1 MNAPSMNRKI
11 GIKTDTRPHAVVIGS
26 GFGGLAAAI
35 RLGAKGY
42 RVTVVEKQMIPGGRA
57 GVFKIN
63 GFTFD
68 AGPTIVTAPFLFEEL
83 WTLCGKR
90 MSDHIDLRALTPCY
104 QIRFADG
111 ETFNTYSDEKQM
123 LAEVGRLSPGDV
135 AGYKRFITESRK
147 CYEAGFERLTGRAFN
162 RFSAMI
168 RSLPDLI
175 MRRADRSTYQSASK
189 FVKNEKLRIAL
200 SFHPLF
206 LGGNPFRANSIFTL
220 ISYLERRWGVHYA
233 MGGTH
238 SLVQG
243 LADLIVGQGNIIRL
257 NSEVA
262 AIDIENGVAKGVTL
276 KSGETI
282 DADIVVSNADSAW
295 TYKHLISSS
304 HRKRWTDKRIDR
316 GDYSM
321 SLIVWYFG
329 TNHRFEDIEHH
340 TIMMGPRYKGLL
352 TDIFDRKILAEDFS
366 LYLHRP
372 TKTDTGIAPP
382 GCDAFYVL
390 SPVPNLDGNVDWPT
404 VSEPYRKK
412 IEQFLDATIM
422 PGLCDSIVASK
433 VITPHYFHD
442 ELLSV
447 KGAAFGLEPKISQ
460 IAYFKP
466 HNTSEDIANLY
477 LVGAGTHPGAG
488 MPGVISSAKI
498 LEELVPDAKTL
509 IRTSTRRTVNT
520 L

>member
-1 MNAPSMNRKI
+1 MA
-11 GIKTDTRPHAVVIGS
+11 
-26 GFGGLAAAI
+26 
-35 RLGAKGY
+35 
-42 RVTVVEKQMIPGGRA
+42 
-57 GVFKIN
+57 
-63 GFTFD
+63 
-68 AGPTIVTAPFLFEEL
+68 
-83 WTLCGKR
+83 
-90 MSDHIDLRALTPCY
+90 DHIELQSLTPCY

-111 ETFNTYSDEKQM
+111 ETFNTYSDEQRM
-123 LAEVGRLSPGDV
+123 LAEVERLSPGDV

-168 RSLPDLI
+168 KSLPDLI

-233 MGGTH
+233 MGGTD
-238 SLVQG
+238 SLVLG
-243 LADLIVGQGNIIRL
+243 LSDLIKGQGNIIRL
-257 NSEVA
+257 NSEVT

-282 DADIVVSNADSAW
+282 NADIVVSNADSAW
-295 TYKHLISSS
+295 TYRNLISPRY
-304 HRKRWTDKRIDR
+304 RKRWTNSRIEQ

-321 SLIVWYFG
+321 SLFVWYFG
-329 TNHRFEDIEHH
+329 TNRRFEDIEHH
-340 TIMMGPRYKGLL
+340 TIMMGPRYKELL
-352 TDIFDRKILAEDFS
+352 ADIFDRKILADDFS

-372 TKTDTGIAPP
+372 TKTDTSIAPP
-382 GCDAFYVL
+382 GCDTFYVL
-390 SPVPNLDGNVDWPT
+390 SPVPNLDGNVDWST
-404 VSEPYRKK
+404 ISESYRKR
-412 IEQFLDATIM
+412 ILEFLEATIM
-422 PGLCDSIVASK
+422 PGLAGSIVASK
-433 VITPHYFHD
+433 VITPNYFHD

-466 HNTSEDIANLY
+466 HNISEDIANLY

-498 LEELVPDAKTL
+498 LEELVPDAPIL
-509 IRTSTRRTVNT
+509 AHRH